1 MTSWV
6 GQMLGLDPSLSKNG
20 VIQTTASD
28 GAIIAC
34 VAARE
39 RVIKY
44 LLAKKD
50 SPYKTREKI
59 QSKLIMYGSTQTH
72 SLGAKAG
79 LVLGIPFRAI
89 ETYAEDN
96 WALTGES
103 FKKAIKEDQAKGLIP
118 FMLSKQDIRWSEQ
131 VLANTTLQYRP
142 SDQQAA
148 VPSTSWQ
155 NSAKLVCQ

>member
-6 GQMLGLDPSLSKNG
+6 GQMLGLDASFYKNG

-28 GAIIAC
+28 CAIIAT

-44 LLAKKD
+44 LLAKEN
-50 SPYKTREKI
+50 STYKTREELA
-59 QSKLIMYGSTQTH
+59 SKLIMYGSTQTH

-96 WALTGES
+96 WALTGPSLE
-103 FKKAIKEDQAKGLIP
+103 KAIQEDAEKGLIP
-118 FMLSKQDIRWSEQ
+118 FMLREHYQFQ
-131 VLANTTLQYRP
+131 
-142 SDQQAA
+142 
-148 VPSTSWQ
+148 
-155 NSAKLVCQ
+155 

>member
-1 MTSWV
+1 MYATATSTPGFNHSCNPAATELEQAMTSWV
-6 GQMLGLDPSLSKNG
+6 GQMLGLDKSLSKNG

-39 RVIKY
+39 RAIKY
-44 LLAKKD
+44 LLAKEESK
-50 SPYKTREKI
+50 YKTREEI
-59 QSKLIMYGSTQTH
+59 HSKLVMYGSTQTH

-96 WALTGES
+96 WALTGAS
-103 FKKAIKEDQAKGLIP
+103 LANALKEDQGKGLIP
-118 FMLSKQDIRWSEQ
+118 FMLSRLCRSRHEAIRAS
-131 VLANTTLQYRP
+131 
-142 SDQQAA
+142 
-148 VPSTSWQ
+148 
-155 NSAKLVCQ
+155 